1 MPKLGLEIKRKCK
14 FCGKAFIIKTLDSI
28 YCCKKCSEA
37 AYAQKKRAEAKEKK
51 LALIAKSVP
60 KLRDYI
66 SIREAVAIYGVER
79 DTLYL
84 MVRRGQIPSINIGT
98 RLTRINRKDLEKM
111 FVKRPIAK
119 HIKEAPLPKKY
130 SLEPEDC
137 YTIGEVCESITST
150 TVPYVHMLGSIPFPL
165 VKSVTMCMF
174 QKKKLITY
182 INQKNNEKTFI
193 THQSDGQTPQV
204 GVP

>member
-1 MPKLGLEIKRKCK
+1 MPNLGLEIKRRCGI
-14 FCGKAFIIKTLDSI
+14 CGKVFIIKTLDV
-28 YCCKKCSEA
+28 
-37 AYAQKKRAEAKEKK
+37 AYARKKRAEAREKK

-60 KLRDYI
+60 KVREYI

-84 MVRRGQIPSINIGT
+84 MVRRAQIPSINIGT

-119 HIKEAPLPKKY
+119 HIKETPLPKKY

-137 YTIGEVCESITST
+137 YTIREVCEKYHINDSSVWA
-150 TVPYVHMLGSIPFPL
+150 VPKEEIDNLY
-165 VKSVTMCMF
+165 KSET
-174 QKKKLITY
+174 K
-182 INQKNNEKTFI
+182 
-193 THQSDGQTPQV
+193 
-204 GVP
+204 

>member
-60 KLRDYI
+60 KLRDFI

-84 MVRRGQIPSINIGT
+84 MVRRGQIPSINIGI
-98 RLTRINRKDLEKM
+98 RLTRIKLSRLGPPCYAI
-111 FVKRPIAK
+111 RP
-119 HIKEAPLPKKY
+119 
-130 SLEPEDC
+130 C
-137 YTIGEVCESITST
+137 
-150 TVPYVHMLGSIPFPL
+150 
-165 VKSVTMCMF
+165 
-174 QKKKLITY
+174 
-182 INQKNNEKTFI
+182 
-193 THQSDGQTPQV
+193 
-204 GVP
+204 

>member
-1 MPKLGLEIKRKCK
+1 MPKLGIEIKRKCK

-37 AYAQKKRAEAKEKK
+37 AYAKKKRAEAKEKK

-98 RLTRINRKDLEKM
+98 KN
-111 FVKRPIAK
+111 
-119 HIKEAPLPKKY
+119 
-130 SLEPEDC
+130 
-137 YTIGEVCESITST
+137 VCEAADS
-150 TVPYVHMLGSIPFPL
+150 
-165 VKSVTMCMF
+165 
-174 QKKKLITY
+174 Q
-182 INQKNNEKTFI
+182 
-193 THQSDGQTPQV
+193 THQGNAITKEVQSRTRGLLHHWRSLREVSHQRQFRMGARQEVFHSLSSDW
-204 GVP
+204 

>member
-1 MPKLGLEIKRKCK
+1 MPKLGIEIKRKCK

-28 YCCKKCSEA
+28 YCCKICSKA
-37 AYAQKKRAEAKEKK
+37 AYAKKKRAEAKEKK

-119 HIKEAPLPKKY
+119 HIKETPLPKKY

-137 YTIGEVCESITST
+137 IPSEKSVRSIIST
-150 TVPYVHMLGSIPFPL
+150 TVPYGLTSESIPFPL
-165 VKSVTMCMF
+165 VKSATMCMSP
-174 QKKKLITY
+174 KKK
-182 INQKNNEKTFI
+182 
-193 THQSDGQTPQV
+193 
-204 GVP
+204 

>member
-14 FCGKAFIIKTLDSI
+14 FCGKAFIIKTHDSI
-28 YCCKKCSEA
+28 YFCKKCSEA

-98 RLTRINRKDLEKM
+98 RLTRINRKG
-111 FVKRPIAK
+111 
-119 HIKEAPLPKKY
+119 
-130 SLEPEDC
+130 SGED
-137 YTIGEVCESITST
+137 VCEAADS
-150 TVPYVHMLGSIPFPL
+150 
-165 VKSVTMCMF
+165 
-174 QKKKLITY
+174 QA
-182 INQKNNEKTFI
+182 
-193 THQSDGQTPQV
+193 HQGNASAKEIQSRTRGLLHHRRSL
-204 GVP
+204 

>member
-1 MPKLGLEIKRKCK
+1 MPNLGLEIKRRCGI
-14 FCGKAFIIKTLDSI
+14 CGKVFIIKTLDSL
-28 YCCKKCSEA
+28 YCCKKCSDV
-37 AYAQKKRAEAKEKK
+37 AYARKKRAEAREKQ

-60 KLRDYI
+60 KVREYL

-119 HIKEAPLPKKY
+119 HIKETPLPKKY

-137 YTIGEVCESITST
+137 YTIGEVCEKYHITRNGGLNAAMTSMRQEHVTSRSKSITVNFIARTNFLKRNLKLSV
-150 TVPYVHMLGSIPFPL
+150 VP
-165 VKSVTMCMF
+165 
-174 QKKKLITY
+174 
-182 INQKNNEKTFI
+182 
-193 THQSDGQTPQV
+193 
-204 GVP
+204 